1 MNAELINNLMT
12 TQNAPNYINKL
23 KIKKTEN
30 IEKRKNVKK
39 KLLNCNVEIKNEE
52 AIKFY
57 EIFGELGK
65 GAYGTVHM
73 GIDRRTGEKVAVKR
87 YEKKRLD

>member
-39 KLLNCNVEIKNEE
+39 KLLNCNVEIKN
-52 AIKFY
+52 
-57 EIFGELGK
+57 
-65 GAYGTVHM
+65 
-73 GIDRRTGEKVAVKR
+73 
-87 YEKKRLD
+87 